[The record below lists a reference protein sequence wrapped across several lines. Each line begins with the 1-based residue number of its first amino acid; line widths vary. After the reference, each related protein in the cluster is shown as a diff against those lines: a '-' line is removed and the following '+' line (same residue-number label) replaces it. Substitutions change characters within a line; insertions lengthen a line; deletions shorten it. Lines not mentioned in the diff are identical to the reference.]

1 MGKFDRK
8 CDEKNCECGRSI
20 LSWIVIYSAVM
31 VGYVFSTI
39 RHYVILFT
47 LFSQR
52 RKSKVFYRQQ
62 ALVFN
67 PLLLMIIVI
76 GIYTLLKT

>member
-1 MGKFDRK
+1 MGKFDRT
-8 CDEKNCECGRSI
+8 CDEKICECGRSI

-31 VGYVFSTI
+31 VGYVFSTF

-52 RKSKVFYRQQ
+52 RKSKEFYRQQ

-76 GIYTLLKT
+76 GIYTVLKT